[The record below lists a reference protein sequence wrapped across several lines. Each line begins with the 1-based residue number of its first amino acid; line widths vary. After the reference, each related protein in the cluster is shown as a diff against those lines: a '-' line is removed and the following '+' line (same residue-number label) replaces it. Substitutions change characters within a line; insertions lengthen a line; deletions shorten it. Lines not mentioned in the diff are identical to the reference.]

1 MIKEDVQ
8 IMWYSTWDIYK
19 CFYFLLFATQYI
31 KLTLYNYGRW
41 KCHKKISKVF
51 EKATLYKYRIYLEW
65 VFW

>member
-51 EKATLYKYRIYLEW
+51 ENATLYKYRIYMEW

>member
-1 MIKEDVQ
+1 MVKEDMQ
-8 IMWYSTWDIYK
+8 IMWHSTWAIYK

-31 KLTLYNYGRW
+31 KLTFYNYGRW

-51 EKATLYKYRIYLEW
+51 EKAILYKCRKYLEW